1 MGVMDPSRV
10 RTIPAPVLAELSGL
24 SVAQFA
30 RLVDEVG
37 RAYEADRVARFDR
50 PDRRRAQGAGRKHS
64 LVFASRLL
72 MVLMYLR
79 WNISY
84 RALGGLF
91 GVSKDAVLRSMDDL
105 LPLLAE
111 RGITAPD
118 GTEIRSAGDLEA
130 QLAKL
135 TEANRAALVDGSFVP
150 VGRPRAWEDQKPLY
164 NRHKGR
170 HSRNF
175 TAVTDDQGNLLFA
188 GGACVGSTHDL
199 TALADSAAAAPLATS
214 GVTVLGDKGYQGIK
228 KRLGLTRAFTPNKR
242 TNKPTEGTADTS
254 EADEDPGG
262 FNRCLATQRVYV
274 EHAFARLKTRRI
286 LTGYRLSPRR
296 FDHVIAAVAAL
307 ATMAP

>member
-1 MGVMDPSRV
+1 M
-10 RTIPAPVLAELSGL
+10 
-24 SVAQFA
+24 AQFA

-50 PDRRRAQGAGRKHS
+50 PDRQRAQGAGRKHS

-118 GTEIRSAGDLEA
+118 GTEIRTAGDLEV

-135 TEANRAALVDGSFVP
+135 TEANRAALVDGTFVP

-175 TAVTDDQGNLLFA
+175 TAVTDDAGNLLFA

-199 TALADSAAAAPLATS
+199 TALAGSAAAAPLATS

-228 KRLGLTRAFTPNKR
+228 KRLGLAKAFTPNKR
-242 TNKPTEGTADTS
+242 TRTNDTPAEGGTAES
-254 EADEDPGG
+254 AEPDEDPGG

-274 EHAFARLKTRRI
+274 EHVFARLKTRRI